1 MKQNKE
7 NANAIVNCC

>member
-7 NANAIVNCC
+7 NANAIVNCR